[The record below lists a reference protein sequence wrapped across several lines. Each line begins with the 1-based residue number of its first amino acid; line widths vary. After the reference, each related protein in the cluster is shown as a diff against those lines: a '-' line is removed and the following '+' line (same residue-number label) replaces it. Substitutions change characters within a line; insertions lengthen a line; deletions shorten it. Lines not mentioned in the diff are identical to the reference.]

1 MKLKNRNPPS
11 IGVDILIII
20 VILFFPSCNK
30 QGGIPKGKVRCPWD
44 ISIPVPISVNNIS
57 SRMKLGDTLIFNI
70 NVPFKNFNRSNN
82 DSINLTIFSD
92 LWGGMILKRVIHD
105 SVVGFGQ
112 NYKGALENLKWFG
125 SNNKFETR
133 GDDFLLFGYKKEIN
147 QFTTTLYI
155 LPQQKGTFE
164 LVFFNSAFR
173 DAFCANGL
181 SHSFVNYSNSNF
193 SYLIEEVLGRKLIGD
208 DPYQFIPGNY
218 ILRVE

>member
-1 MKLKNRNPPS
+1 MKLKNSNPPS
-11 IGVDILIII
+11 MGVIILFT
-20 VILFFPSCNK
+20 VSILFFFSCNK
-30 QGGIPKGKVRCPWD
+30 QGGIPKGKVNCPWD
-44 ISIPVPISVNNIS
+44 ISIPVPISLNNVS

-70 NVPFKNFNRSNN
+70 NVSFKNFNRLNN
-82 DSINLTIFSD
+82 DSINLAIFSD
-92 LWGGMILKRVIHD
+92 LWGGVILKRVIHD

-112 NYKGALENLKWFG
+112 NYKGALENLKWFS

-133 GDDFLLFGYKKEIN
+133 GDDFLLFSYKKEIN

-155 LPQQKGTFE
+155 FPKQKGTFE
-164 LVFFNSAFR
+164 FVFLNSAFR

-181 SHSFVNYSNSNF
+181 RHSFVNYSNSNF

-218 ILRVE
+218 ILKVE